1 MFAKGVRYYN
11 RYMKTSILLILLLCS
26 FAEAQNLSPEEQKNL
41 IEENKMLREQLKK
54 QQEAPADS
62 AKMMEALKKGQK
74 YQEEQNKA
82 LEELDKED

>member
-1 MFAKGVRYYN
+1 
-11 RYMKTSILLILLLCS
+11 MKIIIPLLLLLSS
-26 FAEAQNLSPEEQKNL
+26 FAIAEELTPDEQKAI

>member
-1 MFAKGVRYYN
+1 
-11 RYMKTSILLILLLCS
+11 MKTILLLS
-26 FAEAQNLSPEEQKNL
+26 LILSSLAGAQNLSPEEQKNL

-54 QQEAPADS
+54 QQETPQDS

>member
-1 MFAKGVRYYN
+1 
-11 RYMKTSILLILLLCS
+11 MKILILLAFLTS
-26 FAEAQNLSPEEQKNL
+26 TAFAQNLSPEEQKNL

-54 QQEAPADS
+54 QQEAPKVPDN
-62 AKMMEALKKGQK
+62 MMQALQKGQK

>member
-1 MFAKGVRYYN
+1 
-11 RYMKTSILLILLLCS
+11 MKILILLALMTSAS
-26 FAEAQNLSPEEQKNL
+26 FAQNLSPEEQKNL

-54 QQEAPADS
+54 QQENPKVPDN
-62 AKMMEALKKGQK
+62 MMQVLQKGQK

>member
-1 MFAKGVRYYN
+1 M
-11 RYMKTSILLILLLCS
+11 TSTS
-26 FAEAQNLSPEEQKNL
+26 FAQNLSPEEQKNL

-54 QQEAPADS
+54 QQENPKVPDN
-62 AKMMEALKKGQK
+62 MMQVLQKGQK

>member
-1 MFAKGVRYYN
+1 MLKESGITIKV
-11 RYMKTSILLILLLCS
+11 MKITIILILLSSL
-26 FAEAQNLSPEEQKNL
+26 ATAQNLTPEEQKNL
-41 IEENKMLREQLKK
+41 IEENKMLREQLNK
-54 QQEAPADS
+54 QQTQPADS

>member
-1 MFAKGVRYYN
+1 MGV
-11 RYMKTSILLILLLCS
+11 MKILIILALLS
-26 FAEAQNLSPEEQKNL
+26 FVASAQNLTPEEQKHL

-74 YQEEQNKA
+74 FQEEQNNA

>member
-1 MFAKGVRYYN
+1 MFSKGVRYYN
-11 RYMKTSILLILLLCS
+11 EVMKLLILLALVTSVS
-26 FAEAQNLSPEEQKNL
+26 FAQNLSPEEQKNL

-54 QQEAPADS
+54 QQEAPKVPDN
-62 AKMMEALKKGQK
+62 MMQALQKGQK

>member
-1 MFAKGVRYYN
+1 MFSKGVRYYN
-11 RYMKTSILLILLLCS
+11 EVMKLLILLALLTSVS
-26 FAEAQNLSPEEQKNL
+26 FAQNLSPEEQKNL

-54 QQEAPADS
+54 QQEAPKVPDN
-62 AKMMEALKKGQK
+62 MMQALQKGQK